1 MTTPLTDCLEEYLA
15 HLRVE
20 RGLADNTL
28 AAYARD
34 LRKYDAFLTAQGVSG
49 PAAVTVGHIETF
61 VEALRSGQATGTA
74 QAASSTAR
82 IVAAVRGLHRFLAA
96 EGRVKR
102 DVTVDVDP
110 PATAKT
116 LPKALEVDQVE
127 ALLRAAAARPGASG
141 TRDLA
146 LLEFLYATGARIT
159 EAVSLDVDDVE
170 LREPAAVLLHGK
182 GGKQRVVP
190 VGSHAVAALTTYLH
204 TARGQLLAAGT
215 GTPALFVNARGR
227 RITRQSAWAV
237 LQSVARAADL
247 AGHVSPH
254 VLRHSFATH
263 ILAAGADVRVVQE
276 LLGHASVATTQLYTK
291 VTGQT
296 LREIYAT
303 SHPRALAA
311 PASRPVPEAGV

>member
-1 MTTPLTDCLEEYLA
+1 MLTPLTGCLPEYLA

-34 LRKYDAFLTAQGVSG
+34 LQKYDDFLASQAVPG
-49 PAAVTVGHIETF
+49 PDAVTVGHIEAF
-61 VEALRSGQATGTA
+61 IEALRSGSATGRA
-74 QAASSTAR
+74 QAAASTTR

-96 EGRVKR
+96 EGLVER
-102 DVTVDVDP
+102 DVTVDVAP
-110 PATAKT
+110 PTLAKS
-116 LPKALEVDQVE
+116 LPKALEVEQVE
-127 ALLRAAAARPGASG
+127 ALLTAAAARPGPGGA
-141 TRDLA
+141 RDLA

-204 TARGQLLAAGT
+204 AARPQLLAAGT

-227 RITRQSAWAV
+227 RLSRQSAWAV
-237 LQSVARAADL
+237 LQAVGQAAGL
-247 AGHVSPH
+247 AEHVSPH

-263 ILAAGADVRVVQE
+263 VLAAGADVRVVQE

-296 LREIYAT
+296 LREIYVT

-311 PASRPVPEAGV
+311 PASRPVPEARV